1 MEIIEVEVFII
12 NCYLARRDP
21 VWGDLFEGI
30 AWQGCLKNQKIA
42 NPQRVHDRADDELRS
57 KIDDPEY
64 YNENIG
70 IGLLADEIFRPWKY
84 VYSFSSYRI

>member
-1 MEIIEVEVFII
+1 MDIIEVEVFII
-12 NCYLARRDP
+12 NCDLARRDP
-21 VWGDLFEGI
+21 AWGDLFECI
-30 AWQGCLKNQKIA
+30 ARQGYLESQNIA
-42 NPQRVHDRADDELRS
+42 HAQWLYDRADDELRR

-70 IGLLADEIFRPWKY
+70 IGLLADEIFRSWKY

>member
-12 NCYLARRDP
+12 NSDLTRRDP
-21 VWGDLFEGI
+21 AGCNFFEGI
-30 AWQGCLKNQKIA
+30 AWQGCLKSQKIA
-42 NPQRVHDRADDELRS
+42 YAQWVHDRADDELRS